1 LPRGP
6 SFVNPALSRSEA
18 NKGFEQV
25 GGSGGTLD
33 KFAGAGAHGADDDL
47 RLAEAADGE
56 DGGVGQFLA
65 KKFDGAHGHGM
76 VVGGDI
82 DEKNIRTGG
91 LHAAH
96 DGVGGGNGEGGAGV
110 DGAGHTGAIDQHL
123 EHGALFI
130 VGGHDDDREFG
141 HKRVLLLN

>member
-1 LPRGP
+1 MAKTAESGSSWR
-6 SFVNPALSRSEA
+6 RSSMA
-18 NKGFEQV
+18 RM
-25 GGSGGTLD
+25 
-33 KFAGAGAHGADDDL
+33 A
-47 RLAEAADGE
+47 RDGCRW
-56 DGGVGQFLA
+56 G
-65 KKFDGAHGHGM
+65 
-76 VVGGDI
+76 I

-96 DGVGGGNGEGGAGV
+96 DGSEAATGKVAQV
-110 DGAGHTGAIDQHL
+110 WTCCHTGAIDQHL